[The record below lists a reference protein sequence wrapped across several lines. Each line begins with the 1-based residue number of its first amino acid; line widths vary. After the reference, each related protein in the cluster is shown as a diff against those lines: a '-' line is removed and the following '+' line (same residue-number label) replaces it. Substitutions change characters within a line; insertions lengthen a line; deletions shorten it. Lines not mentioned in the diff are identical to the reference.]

1 MGKLRKASH
10 WDVPVVSSLDSA
22 DSGGEP
28 FVPNDFAE
36 DGSYPV
42 SMVFYLFCASFYFS
56 FIAPHFLGLSYFLYW
71 LLLQEL
77 SDDEGGLDKAL
88 LKFYLNQVCFI
99 LSRTFHSCLIFFIF
113 FFSLK

>member
-36 DGSYPV
+36 DGSCPV
-42 SMVFYLFCASFYFS
+42 SMVIIYFVLPLF
-56 FIAPHFLGLSYFLYW
+56 
-71 LLLQEL
+71 
-77 SDDEGGLDKAL
+77 
-88 LKFYLNQVCFI
+88 
-99 LSRTFHSCLIFFIF
+99 
-113 FFSLK
+113 